1 MPGFAKALTLA
12 NPEILIQTMACFDIS
27 DRITPSESVSPE
39 VTRLITDQ
47 NSLRR
52 ELRAR
57 FPRNHGQLLPALH
70 FLQHEFGYLPDWAM
84 EVVGWHLGIPASEV
98 YGAATS
104 YTELRIQQPR
114 ATVVRVCTALSC
126 LVSGSDDILAALESE
141 LDPCSADS
149 QFTLEETPCG
159 FLCGMAPAI
168 EINGLWHGRLDPQSA
183 TQLVRKAAN
192 D

>member
-1 MPGFAKALTLA
+1 M
-12 NPEILIQTMACFDIS
+12 S
-27 DRITPSESVSPE
+27 
-39 VTRLITDQ
+39 RLINDQ
-47 NSLRR
+47 NTLRR
-52 ELRAR
+52 ELRAK

-104 YTELRIQQPR
+104 YTELRIEQPR

-126 LVSGSDDILAALESE
+126 LVSGSGDILSALQDKLEPESE
-141 LDPCSADS
+141 DS
-149 QFTLEETPCG
+149 RFTLEETTCG

-168 EINGLWHGRLDPQSA
+168 EIDGQWRGRLDPQSA
-183 TQLVRKAAN
+183 IQLVRNAAN